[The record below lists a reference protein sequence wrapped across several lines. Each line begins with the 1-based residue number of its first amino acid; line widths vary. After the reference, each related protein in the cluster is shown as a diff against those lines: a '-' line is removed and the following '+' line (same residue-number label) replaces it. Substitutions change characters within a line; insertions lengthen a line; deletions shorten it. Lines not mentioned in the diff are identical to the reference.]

1 MPLSLAATHG
11 IYSISFPLATE
22 MFHFARF
29 TSRLREIIWSS
40 HIGFPHSAISGSKPA
55 RRLPEA
61 YRRHATTFIVF
72 NVPRHPP
79 YALNLMSNV
88 HAISY
93 LFTNDYFYNFYPLFY
108 KLLEKFIECIPI
120 RNRGCLRQPISNG
133 ISMRFLQSK
142 SFFQAPY
149 INCQ

>member
-61 YRRHATTFIVF
+61 YRSHATTFIVF

-93 LFTNDYFYNFYPLFY
+93 FCRAKITLSLSKGYLNKFKNYLALNDYLFTIFYPLFY
-108 KLLEKFIECIPI
+108 KLLEKFIECI
-120 RNRGCLRQPISNG
+120 
-133 ISMRFLQSK
+133 
-142 SFFQAPY
+142 
-149 INCQ
+149 